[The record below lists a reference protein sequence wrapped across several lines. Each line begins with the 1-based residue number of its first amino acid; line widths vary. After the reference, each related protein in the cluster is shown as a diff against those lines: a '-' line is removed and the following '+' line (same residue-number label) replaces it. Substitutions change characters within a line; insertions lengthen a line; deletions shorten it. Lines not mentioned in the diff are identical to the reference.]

1 MIDLRAGDYRLVLE
15 PARGGSVARFD
26 FGEEALF
33 RPTCGHSVLDT
44 ACFPLVPFSNRIA
57 QGVFHAG
64 GQDVRLAPNF
74 PGAPHPHTLHG
85 FGWLCEWQVIEASA
99 NRALLR
105 HAYVAGEWPWD
116 YVAEQRFD
124 LSDRGL
130 THRLTICNRGN
141 SPMPAG
147 LGLHPYFQRNAQTLL
162 IARHCG
168 EWQTAADG
176 IPYALRREDQP
187 VDWWNGRPVGNRAV
201 DTVYSGRRGDLA
213 IVWPDR
219 DLRLDIA
226 PSDNM
231 PCTVVYTPA
240 DADFFCAEPVSHATN
255 AINHPDGPDPMHWLA
270 PGDEFAASVRYAA
283 TRSERA

>member
-33 RPTCGHSVLDT
+33 RPTCGPSVLDT

-147 LGLHPYFQRNAQTLL
+147 LGLHPEYPHR
-162 IARHCG
+162 
-168 EWQTAADG
+168 QTARRAGDAVAVEVERGFVGRAD
-176 IPYALRREDQP
+176 
-187 VDWWNGRPVGNRAV
+187 VGGGVHRHAV
-201 DTVYSGRRGDLA
+201 DHRVKIFALQMKRVDVPRQRAQRRARRAGRKS
-213 IVWPDR
+213 I
-219 DLRLDIA
+219 
-226 PSDNM
+226 S
-231 PCTVVYTPA
+231 
-240 DADFFCAEPVSHATN
+240 S
-255 AINHPDGPDPMHWLA
+255 
-270 PGDEFAASVRYAA
+270 
-283 TRSERA
+283 